1 MDGENLNIQ
10 GKENG
15 AQSPP
20 LGEIIGKLMADPE
33 IMKTL
38 SSVIGK
44 KDTAADQA
52 QPAEAK
58 EASAAEEAEVTPVS
72 SGASE
77 AIDRLPEVMAM
88 LSPALKNG
96 KIPERNDRR
105 TCLLRAIKPYVS
117 RGRGEAI
124 DYMIRIAGISD
135 ILKNLN

>member
-52 QPAEAK
+52 QPTEAK
-58 EASAAEEAEVTPVS
+58 EASAAEETAPVS

-88 LSPALKNG
+88 LTPALKNG

-117 RGRGEAI
+117 RGRCEAI